1 MKNFNFL
8 QPQISQP
15 KLHQIK
21 HVGGVLESSQWADF
35 KTAIGCQ
42 IWSRFHIE
50 KGQNWCPILKA
61 AYCMFKCIKTN
72 FDSNDAWRKTSMN
85 NELDNA
91 SMNDDLNWVML

>member
-21 HVGGVLESSQWADF
+21 HVGGVSESSQWADF

-50 KGQNWCPILKA
+50 KGQKPLLQSKGGALYFHNNVLWFRFGLVNLQLVA
-61 AYCMFKCIKTN
+61 
-72 FDSNDAWRKTSMN
+72 FDSHFHSI
-85 NELDNA
+85 
-91 SMNDDLNWVML
+91 